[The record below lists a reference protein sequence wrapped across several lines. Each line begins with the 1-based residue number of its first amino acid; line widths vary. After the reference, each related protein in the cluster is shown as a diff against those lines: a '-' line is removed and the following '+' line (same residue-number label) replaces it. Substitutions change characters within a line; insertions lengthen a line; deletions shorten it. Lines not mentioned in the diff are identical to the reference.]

1 MKKGKIDLS
10 EDVADD
16 RRHIAGLLTDALN
29 SLAEPQEY
37 FMAAIRKIVAYHEE
51 ETGCYPVVSLSK
63 DDIREA
69 GYNPD
74 GLGPDDMRNIANHMP
89 EENMMESYWVS
100 LKYHIENDRRLPELR
115 TEIDSLYEA
124 YKEEAGKEPLY
135 AEVWLEDKGYNN
147 QPWPV
152 AVKLSLDVDE
162 QEDEQIY
169 MNFSGFEE
177 MKQWLFSLED
187 DKNSDVDWCY
197 DDPQH
202 RIVFTDKL
210 CPDGI

>member
-1 MKKGKIDLS
+1 MSK
-10 EDVADD
+10 DVADD

-29 SLAEPQEY
+29 SLAEPQED
-37 FMAAIRKIVAYHEE
+37 FMAAIRKIAAYHEE
-51 ETGCYPVVSLSK
+51 ETGYYPVLAISK
-63 DDIREA
+63 DDIRSK
-69 GYNPD
+69 GFNPD
-74 GLGPDDMRNIANHMP
+74 RLGPEEMRGFENAFANDACLM
-89 EENMMESYWVS
+89 NAYWDIVS
-100 LKYHIENDRRLPELR
+100 QVSEALNLPEPC
-115 TEIDSLYEA
+115 TELDSLYEE
-124 YKEEAGKEPLY
+124 YKKEAGKEPLY

-147 QPWPV
+147 LPWPV

-169 MNFSGFEE
+169 MNFSGFED